1 MIISIVGLSVGIL
14 LGMICPLDIPVAYSR
29 LFSVVLIAALD
40 SVFGGIRA
48 DMDGKF
54 DNTIFLSGFVVNA
67 LLAAVLVYLGD
78 QLGMDLYMVALI
90 AFGLRVFQNL
100 AIIRR
105 YMLDKKTN

>member
-29 LFSVVLIAALD
+29 LFSVALIAALD

-54 DNTIFLSGFVVNA
+54 DNTIFRSGFVVNA
-67 LLAAVLVYLGD
+67 LLVAVLVYLGD

>member
-29 LFSVVLIAALD
+29 LFSVALIAALD

-67 LLAAVLVYLGD
+67 LRAAVLVYLGD

>member
-29 LFSVVLIAALD
+29 LFSVALIAALD